1 MRLRHTGA
9 AHSVCFLP
17 PCGGGLGRGVAGRAA
32 AFLTLLTIPLLLPS
46 ASAAD
51 DDFAYGRRL
60 YLDKAQCAY
69 CHGWAADGAGEP
81 QSNGGAANLRDTKMN
96 RDQLIEIIL
105 CGRPGTPMP
114 HFDEQAYTDQRC
126 YGLSEAELG
135 GKTPSLP
142 PGATLQ
148 KREAAAIADYLLAK
162 VIGRGPVTREECEEV
177 FSERG
182 ARSCVQYPAKQ

>member
-1 MRLRHTGA
+1 
-9 AHSVCFLP
+9 
-17 PCGGGLGRGVAGRAA
+17 LGRGVPKARRVSSLSLVAA
-32 AFLTLLTIPLLLPS
+32 LSLVALTLG
-46 ASAAD
+46 AHAAD

-126 YGLSEAELG
+126 YGLSEADLG

-148 KREAAAIADYLLAK
+148 KREASAIADYLLAK
-162 VIGRGPVTREECEEV
+162 VIGRGGVTREECEEAYGP
-177 FSERG
+177 G
-182 ARSCVQYPAKQ
+182 ARSCGQYPGKK

>member
-1 MRLRHTGA
+1 VL
-9 AHSVCFLP
+9 
-17 PCGGGLGRGVAGRAA
+17 
-32 AFLTLLTIPLLLPS
+32 PLLLATLG

-126 YGLSEAELG
+126 YGLSEADLG

-177 FSERG
+177 YGERG
-182 ARSCVQYPAKQ
+182 RSCGQYPSKQ